1 MTFVNPLR
9 LVVALA
15 ATAQA
20 AYNIRDSFDKTNF
33 FDGFEFF
40 SGPDPTQ
47 GFVKYQTAAQA
58 NSGSL
63 AGFANDAVYLG
74 VDSTVANPAGGRA
87 STRVN
92 SKNKYTKGLFVAD
105 IAHMPSS
112 TCGVWAAFWTFGDGW
127 PNNGEIDIIEGV
139 NRNQSTT
146 YTLHTSQGCSFEPQG
161 DCNAPG
167 DGTKGCSAE
176 TPQTQLYG
184 DAFNKIGGGVYAT
197 EWTSKAIKIWF
208 FPRNAVMPADIS
220 SENPDPSTWGK
231 PSATFA
237 SGSGCNIDDHFR
249 EHQIVFNTALCGQ
262 WAGKVFESDSQCA
275 AQGATCEEFVAA
287 NPEAFKEAFWLINS
301 VKIYQEGGS
310 VSPGLATP
318 SGRRDASVAKS
329 FAA

>member
-15 ATAQA
+15 ATAHA

-92 SKNKYTKGLFVAD
+92 SKNKYTNGLFVAD

-139 NRNQSTT
+139 NLMTYNQMA
-146 YTLHTSQGCSFEPQG
+146 LHTLPGCTAATGTDETGQPG
-161 DCNAPG
+161 GLDC
-167 DGTKGCSAE
+167 
-176 TPQTQLYG
+176 
-184 DAFNKIGGGVYAT
+184 
-197 EWTSKAIKIWF
+197 
-208 FPRNAVMPADIS
+208 
-220 SENPDPSTWGK
+220 ST
-231 PSATFA
+231 A
-237 SGSGCNIDDHFR
+237 SGCT
-249 EHQIVFNTALCGQ
+249 V
-262 WAGKVFESDSQCA
+262 
-275 AQGATCEEFVAA
+275 
-287 NPEAFKEAFWLINS
+287 
-301 VKIYQEGGS
+301 
-310 VSPGLATP
+310 VSSTP
-318 SGRRDASVAKS
+318 FSARKKRR
-329 FAA
+329 